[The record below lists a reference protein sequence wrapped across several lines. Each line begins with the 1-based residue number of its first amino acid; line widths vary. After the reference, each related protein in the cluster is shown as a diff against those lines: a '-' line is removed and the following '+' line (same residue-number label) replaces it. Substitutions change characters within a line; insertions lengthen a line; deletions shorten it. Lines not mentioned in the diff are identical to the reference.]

1 MNRRGPL
8 QSTGY
13 EGSTLTK
20 DRMAIGP
27 SEHVD
32 AKLIQ
37 LFAEATQMLYAAVS
51 AARTLPNDPDEK
63 RNALQQ
69 ILVAS
74 GAIAATEAEA
84 MISLCSV
91 DLCAPARIHARA
103 LGEIARRFLLLPKH
117 PDIALQMYNS
127 LEASRKELVA
137 AVPKDHPVRKALD
150 PHFADADSLTMEK
163 IERGAYDGDDQSGGV
178 IRSRL
183 EAKALSK
190 WNHADIVAL
199 ADAGDRLRA
208 AGERVRTTLVVDSDA
223 DLLLHRALGNVL
235 AILHAMRVLFAVDI
249 REALDRL
256 IERHAAFVERFR
268 AETEAYKERVAEL
281 IAAEQRVVEG
291 DASK

>member
-1 MNRRGPL
+1 
-8 QSTGY
+8 
-13 EGSTLTK
+13 
-20 DRMAIGP
+20 
-27 SEHVD
+27 
-32 AKLIQ
+32 
-37 LFAEATQMLYAAVS
+37 
-51 AARTLPNDPDEK
+51 
-63 RNALQQ
+63 
-69 ILVAS
+69 
-74 GAIAATEAEA
+74 
-84 MISLCSV
+84 
-91 DLCAPARIHARA
+91 
-103 LGEIARRFLLLPKH
+103 
-117 PDIALQMYNS
+117 MYNS